1 MVSPNLIR
9 KLMSVIS
16 GAVCDKGEEGT
27 GHPQKEAKSPL
38 RLQSC

>member
-1 MVSPNLIR
+1 MVSLNLIR

-16 GAVCDKGEEGT
+16 GMVCGRGEEGT
-27 GHPQKEAKSPL
+27 EHPQKEAKSPP